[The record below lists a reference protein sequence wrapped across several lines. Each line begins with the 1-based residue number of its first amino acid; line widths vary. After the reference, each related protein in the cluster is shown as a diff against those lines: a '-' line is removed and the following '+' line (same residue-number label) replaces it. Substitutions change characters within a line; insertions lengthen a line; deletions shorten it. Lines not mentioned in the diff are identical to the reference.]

1 MHGRLTYYED
11 HMAGRWARES
21 LGCFGRREFMK
32 ATGMAL
38 AMASMGTLGC
48 VSSSSPQAGTITP
61 RPTQVNNSMVVATE
75 ADPVK
80 LVDLALDTYGGLEG
94 IIHKDD
100 KVVVKAN
107 YSFARTEAQ
116 GASNQPQVLAR
127 IMERCSNAG
136 ASEVVAIDHTIDNSV
151 LSLERSGIKAAVEK
165 AGFQAL
171 AINDS
176 GDYVA
181 TTIPGTS
188 LKSVNLSKKLLDAD
202 VFINVPVIKSHST
215 TLLTASMKHL
225 MGVIYDRQD
234 FHISNIDECISDLAA
249 YLRPDLII
257 ADAYRVIMHGGPSG
271 GAPEDLKAYHQLIV
285 GTDPVAIDAYAAS
298 LLEISLDKVDHIR
311 LAAKKGVGEPDLS
324 KVSIMKVGSG

>member
-1 MHGRLTYYED
+1 
-11 HMAGRWARES
+11 
-21 LGCFGRREFMK
+21 
-32 ATGMAL
+32 
-38 AMASMGTLGC
+38 
-48 VSSSSPQAGTITP
+48 
-61 RPTQVNNSMVVATE
+61 MVVATE
-75 ADPVK
+75 TDPVK

-94 IIHKDD
+94 VIRKGD

-165 AGFQAL
+165 SGFQAL
-171 AINDS
+171 AINS
-176 GDYVA
+176 SNDYVA
-181 TTIPGTS
+181 TTIPGTT
-188 LKSVNLSKKLLDAD
+188 LKSVKLSKKLLDAD

-249 YLRPDLII
+249 YLHPDLII
-257 ADAYRVIMHGGPSG
+257 ADAYRVIMRGGPSG

-285 GTDPVAIDAYAAS
+285 GNDPVAIDTYAAS
-298 LLEISLDKVDHIR
+298 LLEISPDSVDHIR